1 MDIQMPALD
10 GYAAT
15 QAIRHLDRADARTVP
30 IIAMTA
36 NAYQEDVNKA
46 LAAGMD
52 GHLSKPVD
60 VDALMR
66 TLAEMLGCG

>member
-1 MDIQMPALD
+1 
-10 GYAAT
+10 
-15 QAIRHLDRADARTVP
+15 
-30 IIAMTA
+30 MTA

-60 VDALMR
+60 VDSLLR
-66 TLAEMLGCG
+66 TLAELFNNK